1 MPSYRF
7 ECPSCN
13 NSASKV
19 MNSPTG
25 RVVVCKCGTQM
36 NRVPTGPTSR
46 IVETRDNGIMTR
58 AVEQLADVER
68 LSRERARLTEEDF
81 RKP

>member
-1 MPSYRF
+1 
-7 ECPSCN
+7 
-13 NSASKV
+13 